1 MAATSIIGAGYADCI
16 MHVNAHCITNPPILS
31 RMSKEIHER
40 LRVARERAGFKSAS
54 EAANW
59 LGVEVPTYLAHENG
73 SRGFRATAAEKY
85 AKRFKVDLAWLLTGE
100 EPRIAA
106 PISRRGPAYD
116 GASIVQV
123 EGDTY
128 ARLPLYDIRAQAGKG
143 ALAYD
148 GEPIGFRLFDF
159 NWIKTASRSGI
170 DQLKV
175 IEVSGDS
182 MEPTLYARDHVLV
195 DIATVSLSQPG
206 LFVLRIDDS
215 LMVKRVQKLIGT
227 GSIKV
232 ISDNPRYETEEI
244 ADEARISVVGR
255 VIWIGRS
262 VG

>member
-1 MAATSIIGAGYADCI
+1 MQ
-16 MHVNAHCITNPPILS
+16 VNAHCITNPPTLAIMA
-31 RMSKEIHER
+31 REIHER
-40 LRVARERAGFKSAS
+40 LQEARKAAGFKTGT
-54 EAANW
+54 EAANS
-59 LGVEVPTYLAHENG
+59 LGVEVPTYLGHENG
-73 SRGFRATAAEKY
+73 SRGIKPAALQKY
-85 AKRFKVDLAWLLTGE
+85 AKRFRVDVGWLLTGE
-100 EPRIAA
+100 ASKAVPLVNKQS
-106 PISRRGPAYD
+106 PTHD

-143 ALAYD
+143 SLAYD
-148 GEPIGFRLFDF
+148 GEPIGYRLFDF
-159 NWIKTASRSGI
+159 NWIKTASRSAI
-170 DQLKV
+170 ELLKV

-195 DIATVSLSQPG
+195 DLANIALAQPG

-215 LMVKRVQKLIGT
+215 LMVKRVQKLIGS
-227 GSIKV
+227 GSIKI

-244 ADEARISVVGR
+244 TDENRISVVGR